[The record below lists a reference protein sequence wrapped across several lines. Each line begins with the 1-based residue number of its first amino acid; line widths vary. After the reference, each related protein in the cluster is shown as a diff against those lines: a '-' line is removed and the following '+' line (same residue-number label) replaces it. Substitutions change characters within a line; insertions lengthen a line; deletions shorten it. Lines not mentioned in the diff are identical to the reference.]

1 MEKEV
6 IGYLV
11 SLQYYHEFQASVLQL
26 FEEYS
31 ECLEEYDKSVKYAN
45 FIQLLKQDIKELNN
59 IKEKES

>member
-1 MEKEV
+1 MEDEV
-6 IGYLV
+6 IAYLI
-11 SLQYYHEFQASVLQL
+11 SLQYYHEFQASVLGL

-31 ECLEEYDKSVKYAN
+31 ECLEEYDKAQRYVN